1 MNVQS
6 TPSGYAA
13 FFAMRDAAA
22 QRMGAS
28 GASKPA
34 STAQAS
40 EQTAS
45 ASNNSLTKPARP
57 VDPLQAASS
66 SLVPI
71 KGGRIDCLA

>member
-22 QRMGAS
+22 ARMGAS
-28 GASKPA
+28 SARAGSTTGAA
-34 STAQAS
+34 TDATGAV
-40 EQTAS
+40 
-45 ASNNSLTKPARP
+45 SNNSLTKPARP

-66 SLVPI
+66 HLGPI
-71 KGGRIDCLA
+71 KGGRIDFIA